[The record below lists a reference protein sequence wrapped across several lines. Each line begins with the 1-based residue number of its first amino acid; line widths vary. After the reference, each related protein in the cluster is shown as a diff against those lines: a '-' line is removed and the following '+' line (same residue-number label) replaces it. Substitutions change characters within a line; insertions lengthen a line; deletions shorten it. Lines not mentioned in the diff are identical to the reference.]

1 MHFPLSFCKN
11 ASPYFSMVHLLHRLY
26 GVDAAAN
33 THDVQ
38 LDGVLPS
45 FALSVAHAV
54 HSTCSAPSRSTDDDN
69 HTDLHVRTRHIACTE
84 ARTLVRLLYTQNES
98 QLNEQQQWRAASCFH
113 KIHTETERHALVLQC
128 NPYSRTSGYNTLQ
141 WRTAWHGTQ
150 IDWANNNDRRLTTKS
165 LNDVA
170 SILQT
175 NRRAVNSVFEHHQ
188 SCQTNDAIM
197 LARCSLLHIRARTL
211 ETHHQTISSL

>member
-1 MHFPLSFCKN
+1 MVFCQV
-11 ASPYFSMVHLLHRLY
+11 SLY
-26 GVDAAAN
+26 RSRM
-33 THDVQ
+33 Q
-38 LDGVLPS
+38 
-45 FALSVAHAV
+45 FIAHAQRR
-54 HSTCSAPSRSTDDDN
+54 HGPLMMTIAQTFTLKHDISRVQKPG
-69 HTDLHVRTRHIACTE
+69 H
-84 ARTLVRLLYTQNES
+84 LYQTPV
-98 QLNEQQQWRAASCFH
+98 
-113 KIHTETERHALVLQC
+113 HTEWITVEWTATMTSSELFPQDTHGDRAINWRRRHALVLQC

-141 WRTAWHGTQ
+141 WRTAWNGTL
-150 IDWANNNDRRLTTKS
+150 IDWVNNNDRRLTIKS

-175 NRRAVNSVFEHHQ
+175 NRRAVNSVFEHHL